1 MHISTTVS
9 TEPLKFLTKCSA
21 LALACLLSPLMSL
34 AGTDDDLDFIAAQ
47 IQRAEA
53 AQANT
58 TLSTIIDR
66 IEAEQGR
73 YAADLVQPLTL
84 VGDAQNA
91 LGNYSA
97 AMDSYDR
104 ALHLNRA
111 NQGLF
116 APSQT
121 AIVYRQ
127 AHTELK
133 RGNLFEARQREEYA
147 YDVLSRHHGEMSL
160 QLLPA
165 LARLGD
171 FYQRGF
177 NFLGSR
183 ALFKR
188 ALAILESNGTRDS
201 DAAVPFLQGI
211 AKSYLTE
218 GFPPYRYT
226 PSQLD
231 ARSQSGMRE
240 QDLFREV
247 GSINNFPAGERALQ
261 RVVAI
266 KQRAF
271 DDAAGINEEADNDA
285 EMNPAE
291 LSKLRKSLN
300 LAFLDLADWHQMFGH
315 SREAKTLYKHLYA
328 HAHEGLQQP
337 TIAFEQPKLLYLP
350 RPKDPK
356 RPSDSLRQPEDGLV
370 EVQFDV
376 LPNGRIRDLQ
386 TLSSIPKGLMDFQVR
401 RNLRD
406 AIFRPALSADGPVLT
421 KSYIYRHNFK
431 YYPDQAPQDVAA
443 TSNPE
448 PEK

>member
-1 MHISTTVS
+1 MQISTTVS
-9 TEPLKFLTKCSA
+9 TEPLKFLSKCGA
-21 LALACLLSPLMSL
+21 LALVCLCLPFMSL
-34 AGTDDDLDFIAAQ
+34 AATDEDLGFIAAQ

-58 TLSTIIDR
+58 TLLTIIDR
-66 IEAEQGR
+66 IESEQGR

-84 VGDAQNA
+84 LGDAQNA

-97 AMDSYDR
+97 ALDTYDR
-104 ALHLNRA
+104 ALHLSRTNH
-111 NQGLF
+111 GLF

-121 AIVYRQ
+121 TIVYRQ

-147 YDVLSRHHGEMSL
+147 YDVLTRHHGEMSL
-160 QLLPA
+160 LLLPA

-188 ALAILESNGTRDS
+188 ALAILESNGTRDT

-231 ARSQSGMRE
+231 SRSQSGMRE

-261 RVVAI
+261 QVVAI

-271 DDAAGINEEADNDA
+271 DDAVGVNAAADTGTAVNT
-285 EMNPAE
+285 AE
-291 LSKLRKSLN
+291 LAKLRESLH

-315 SREAKTLYKHLYA
+315 SREARTLYKHIYA
-328 HAHEGLQQP
+328 LANEDVQQP
-337 TIAFEQPKLLYLP
+337 SMVFAQPQLLYLP

-356 RPSDSLRQPEDGLV
+356 RPSDSLRQAEDGFV

-376 LPNGRIRDLQ
+376 LPNGRIRDLE
-386 TLSSIPKGLMDFQVR
+386 TLSSIPEGLMDFQVR

-406 AIFRPALSADGPVLT
+406 AIFRPALSANGPVLSE
-421 KSYIYRHNFK
+421 SYIYRHNFE
-431 YYPDQAPQDVAA
+431 YYPDPAAADMAA
-443 TSNPE
+443 TSNSKPE
-448 PEK
+448 R